1 MRWNCGKWR
10 TPLASAS
17 RARKRWRSGLAGGA
31 CSALSVRHRRVGNDG
46 GAGGRRRGAARNI
59 DGGDPLQGSDLLA
72 SNGAFHAELVRLMA
86 A

>member
-1 MRWNCGKWR
+1 VQWR
-10 TPLASAS
+10 RGPAFVSH
-17 RARKRWRSGLAGGA
+17 ARKRWRSGLAGGA

-59 DGGDPLQGSDLLA
+59 DGGDPLQGSDLLS
-72 SNGAFHAELVRLMA
+72 SNGAFHAELVQLMA